1 MSDTTKEEQAIE
13 ETKLATNRLDMWA
26 EALGLAKED
35 LKNIKIGAIQDLA
48 KEAKEAKEEKD
59 KKEKKV
65 ATDSDIAKMIE
76 KMSSGEFGFSTMSG
90 ACVPGYG
97 GSCNT
102 LSTMLP
108 YLMMLS
114 AFHSSPIP
122 QPITVHVH
130 LDK

>member
-1 MSDTTKEEQAIE
+1 MSDVTKEEQAIE
-13 ETKLATNRLDMWA
+13 ETKLATSRLDMWA

-48 KEAKEAKEEKD
+48 KEAKGEKD
-59 KKEKKV
+59 KKEKKT
-65 ATDSDIAKMIE
+65 ATESDISKMIE
-76 KMSSGEFGFSTMSG
+76 KMSSGEFGFSTVSG
-90 ACVPGYG
+90 ACVPGCG

-114 AFHSSPIP
+114 TLHGSPIP
-122 QPITVHVH
+122 QPVTVHVH
-130 LDK
+130 IDK